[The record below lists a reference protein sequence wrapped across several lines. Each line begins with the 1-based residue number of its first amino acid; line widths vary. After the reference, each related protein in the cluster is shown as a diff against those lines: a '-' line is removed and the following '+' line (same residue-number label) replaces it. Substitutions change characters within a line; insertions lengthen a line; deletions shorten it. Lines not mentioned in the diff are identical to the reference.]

1 MPISN
6 RPMHI
11 CSQKA
16 NRATRPSAPCSQTWN
31 SNVLHLS
38 PLLTEQVENQA
49 EIGRKSGRCQK
60 CAYTRHKENS
70 SVYFPRNVSYE
81 HRHTPSLHTAEER
94 SRKMNQEASR
104 ATTGNDPRPPT
115 VPGYACTGRIASGS
129 SAVVYRLHRTSRAE
143 AGIDLRFTRAGEDIA
158 VKVGKRPVRHD
169 STDLMRR
176 EAQCLA
182 ALCPHPN
189 ILAWHAA
196 GVTQEGHGYLV
207 LDYAALGSCRKR
219 LRAKAFEVDEAL
231 SMGIALA
238 CALATAH
245 RAGYLHRDIKPSNV
259 LIAASGTPLLADFGI
274 CTSVYQPE
282 DSPGFSL
289 PWAPP
294 EVASQASPGSEA
306 GDIYSLAATLFA
318 LLCGQSPYEHA
329 YRPRSHNELVRAM
342 LTRATPVLDAAHAPP
357 TVSRALRVAMSQD
370 PGDRFVSALDFA
382 RALQHVQFACFHH
395 VTPLAVDGAAPVP
408 AELKCC
414 STADGRDIARLS
426 MLELPQAAPCPPT
439 AAHSSTTTRPS
450 SSRAPSPQLCK
461 PMPPPRNRRT
471 RSHHAVRTAMPLS
484 AAMLVLIF
492 ALAAALTHYS
502 HAPPLAFQRFSGY
515 SHTAFKQ
522 PDRQSTPN
530 DLAKDE
536 TNLNA
541 EGTPIS
547 PPQHVAGSISGD
559 AAVFRWTN
567 PDPHEGDAYAWT
579 PAEPDDAD
587 SDSAAQSTS
596 PPNRTAPS
604 PSAITKTTIVTL
616 PRDPQHRRCI
626 QVSIIRSSHRMS
638 QRSPIACTPHP

>member
-1 MPISN
+1 
-6 RPMHI
+6 
-11 CSQKA
+11 
-16 NRATRPSAPCSQTWN
+16 
-31 SNVLHLS
+31 
-38 PLLTEQVENQA
+38 
-49 EIGRKSGRCQK
+49 
-60 CAYTRHKENS
+60 
-70 SVYFPRNVSYE
+70 
-81 HRHTPSLHTAEER
+81 
-94 SRKMNQEASR
+94 
-104 ATTGNDPRPPT
+104 
-115 VPGYACTGRIASGS
+115 
-129 SAVVYRLHRTSRAE
+129 
-143 AGIDLRFTRAGEDIA
+143 
-158 VKVGKRPVRHD
+158 
-169 STDLMRR
+169 MRR

-461 PMPPPRNRRT
+461 PMPPPPQPAYAFT
-471 RSHHAVRTAMPLS
+471 PRSAD
-484 AAMLVLIF
+484 
-492 ALAAALTHYS
+492 S
-502 HAPPLAFQRFSGY
+502 HATQRG
-515 SHTAFKQ
+515 
-522 PDRQSTPN
+522 
-530 DLAKDE
+530 
-536 TNLNA
+536 NA
-541 EGTPIS
+541 C
-547 PPQHVAGSISGD
+547 AD
-559 AAVFRWTN
+559 FR
-567 PDPHEGDAYAWT
+567 PCRRAYALFPC
-579 PAEPDDAD
+579 PASCLPTIFRVFAY
-587 SDSAAQSTS
+587 SFQTTGSAVYAQRPSEGRNQSQCGRHTHQ
-596 PPNRTAPS
+596 PAP
-604 PSAITKTTIVTL
+604 ACGGI
-616 PRDPQHRRCI
+616 DQRRCRRVPLD
-626 QVSIIRSSHRMS
+626 Q
-638 QRSPIACTPHP
+638 P

>member
-1 MPISN
+1 
-6 RPMHI
+6 
-11 CSQKA
+11 
-16 NRATRPSAPCSQTWN
+16 
-31 SNVLHLS
+31 
-38 PLLTEQVENQA
+38 
-49 EIGRKSGRCQK
+49 
-60 CAYTRHKENS
+60 
-70 SVYFPRNVSYE
+70 
-81 HRHTPSLHTAEER
+81 
-94 SRKMNQEASR
+94 MNQEASR
-104 ATTGNDPRPPT
+104 ATTGSDPRPPT

-129 SAVVYRLHRTSRAE
+129 SAVVYRLHRTGRAE
-143 AGIDLRFTRAGEDIA
+143 AGIDLRLARAGEDIA

-169 STDLMRR
+169 GTDLMRR

-189 ILAWHAA
+189 ILACHAA

-219 LRAKAFEVDEAL
+219 LRAKAFEADEAL

-318 LLCGQSPYEHA
+318 LLCGQSPYEYA
-329 YRPRSHNELVRAM
+329 YRPRSHSELVRVM
-342 LTRATPVLDAAHAPP
+342 LTSATPVLDAEHAPSAL
-357 TVSRALRVAMSQD
+357 SRALHVAMSQD

-382 RALQHVQFACFHH
+382 RALQHAQFTCFHH
-395 VTPLAVDGAAPVP
+395 VTPLVVDGAAPVP

-414 STADGRDIARLS
+414 IDADSHSTARMRVP
-426 MLELPQAAPCPPT
+426 ELTQAAPCPST
-439 AAHSSTTTRPS
+439 SAHASTTPRPS
-450 SSRAPSPQLCK
+450 SSRALPPQLGTR
-461 PMPPPRNRRT
+461 MPPPRNRRT
-471 RSHHAVRTAMPLS
+471 RSHHAVRTAMPFG
-484 AAMLVLIF
+484 AAMFVLIF
-492 ALAAALTHYS
+492 VLAAALAHYS
-502 HAPPLAFQRFSGY
+502 HAPPLALQRFPGY
-515 SHTAFKQ
+515 SRTAFQQ
-522 PDRQSTPN
+522 PNRQSTSN
-530 DLAKDE
+530 DMAKDE
-536 TNLNA
+536 TNLTA

-547 PPQHVAGSISGD
+547 PPHHVTGSISGD

-579 PAEPDDAD
+579 PTDPDDED
-587 SDSAAQSTS
+587 SDSAAPATTTS
-596 PPNRTAPS
+596 NSTAPS
-604 PSAITKTTIVTL
+604 PSTITKTTTVTL

-638 QRSPIACTPHP
+638 QRSPIACAPYP